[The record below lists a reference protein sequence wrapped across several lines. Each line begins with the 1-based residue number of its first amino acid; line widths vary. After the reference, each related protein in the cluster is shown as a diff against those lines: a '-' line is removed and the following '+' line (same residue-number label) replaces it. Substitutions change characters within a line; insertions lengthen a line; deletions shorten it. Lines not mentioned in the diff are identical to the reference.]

1 MINNNSDN
9 TDLSINNLKQ
19 QFLENPQNL
28 EEWKVNILKKYYY
41 SWCSTILE
49 LNNINE
55 FKIGSNNKKN
65 LLFFNSIKNPYV
77 HLIINQDTNK
87 YFILY
92 KNFKKNNDLK
102 IKITSSTSDEK
113 NSLLKVTT
121 NNSNT
126 SKYLRC
132 CNML

>member
-1 MINNNSDN
+1 MINNNA
-9 TDLSINNLKQ
+9 DLSINNLKQ
-19 QFLENPQNL
+19 QFLKNPNTL
-28 EEWKVNILKKYYY
+28 EEWKINILKKYYY
-41 SWCSTILE
+41 DFFSTILE
-49 LNNINE
+49 LNN
-55 FKIGSNNKKN
+55 FDDFRIGANSNKN

-77 HLIINQDTNK
+77 HLIINQKTNK

-121 NNSNT
+121 NNTNT
-126 SKYLRC
+126 NKYLRC
-132 CNML
+132 CNIL

>member
-1 MINNNSDN
+1 MINNNA
-9 TDLSINNLKQ
+9 DLSINNLKQ
-19 QFLENPQNL
+19 QFLENPNTL
-28 EEWKVNILKKYYY
+28 EEWKINILKKYYY

-49 LNNINE
+49 LNNIDE
-55 FKIGSNNKKN
+55 FRIGANSNKN
-65 LLFFNSIKNPYV
+65 LLFFNSIKNTYV

-121 NNSNT
+121 NNTNT
-126 SKYLRC
+126 SKYLRY
-132 CNML
+132 CNIL

>member
-1 MINNNSDN
+1 MINNNA
-9 TDLSINNLKQ
+9 DLSINNLKQ
-19 QFLENPQNL
+19 QFLKNPNTL
-28 EEWKVNILKKYYY
+28 EEWKINILKKYYY
-41 SWCSTILE
+41 DWCSTILE
-49 LNNINE
+49 LNN
-55 FKIGSNNKKN
+55 FDDFRIGANSNKN

-77 HLIINQDTNK
+77 HLIINQKTNK

-121 NNSNT
+121 NNTNT
-126 SKYLRC
+126 NKYLRC
-132 CNML
+132 CNIL